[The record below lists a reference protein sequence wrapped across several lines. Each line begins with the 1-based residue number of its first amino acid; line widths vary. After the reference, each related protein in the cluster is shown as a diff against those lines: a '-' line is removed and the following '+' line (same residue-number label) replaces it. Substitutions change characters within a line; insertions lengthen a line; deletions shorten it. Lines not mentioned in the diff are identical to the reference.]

1 MAAGPGTERLRGGA
15 VQEGVKALRERA
27 PDAKAVPSA
36 ALVLN
41 GGLALRLALPCARGS
56 DRAPLRRP
64 ASAPGTVRPE
74 RGGTGGAAQARRRR
88 RSF

>member
-41 GGLALRLALPCARGS
+41 GGLALRLALPCARGG
-56 DRAPLRRP
+56 DGAPLRRP
-64 ASAPGTVRPE
+64 GE
-74 RGGTGGAAQARRRR
+74 CARDCAG
-88 RSF
+88 